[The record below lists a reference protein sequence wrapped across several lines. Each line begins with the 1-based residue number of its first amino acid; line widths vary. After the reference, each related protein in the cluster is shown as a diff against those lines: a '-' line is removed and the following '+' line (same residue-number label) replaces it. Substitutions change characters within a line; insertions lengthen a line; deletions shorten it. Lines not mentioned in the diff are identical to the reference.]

1 MEKNGKIGIL
11 FICLG
16 NICRSPAAQ
25 GVMQHF
31 VDQRNL
37 TEYFNIDSAGEGSW
51 HVGDLPDRRMRA
63 HGGKRGYEFTHRAR
77 QFRAGT
83 DFDRFDFIV
92 TMDDENFRDISAM
105 ANGEEQRGKVV
116 RMSGFFERFKG
127 ADSVPDPYYG
137 GADAFE
143 RALDLIEDGCQ
154 NLLDYLIKKYNL
166 RSYV

>member
-1 MEKNGKIGIL
+1 MKKNGKIGIL
-11 FICLG
+11 FVCLG

-31 VDQRNL
+31 VDQHDL
-37 TEYFNIDSAGEGSW
+37 VEFFNIDSAGEGSW

-63 HGGKRGYEFTHRAR
+63 HGSKRGYQFTHRAR
-77 QFRAGT
+77 QFSAST
-83 DFDRFDFIV
+83 DFDRFDLIL
-92 TMDDENFRDISAM
+92 TMDDENYHDISAM
-105 ANGEEQRGKVV
+105 ARSKEERGKVV
-116 RMSGFFERFKG
+116 RMSNFFAQFKG

-154 NLLDYLIKKYNL
+154 NLLDYLIKTYNL
-166 RSYV
+166 QPYV